1 MSQNRRVSEKPG
13 PFQNEMVSKMAK
25 TILICD
31 DDPTQRRLIQAVLE
45 REGFAVLH
53 AENGQQAYDR
63 LSAAQGIDA
72 VILDLVMPG
81 QSGIDTLKD
90 IRAAGIRTPVV
101 VLTASGGID
110 TVVKAMQAGAQ
121 DFFIKPASPERILV
135 SVRNALQMGDMAAEV
150 SRLKKHAANRTSF
163 DDLIG
168 ASAAMQMVRRLG
180 ERAAKSSIPV
190 LILGESGVGKELIAR
205 AIQGSSERAGKPFVA
220 VNCGA
225 LPENLVESILFG
237 HEKGSFTGASDK
249 HLGKFQEANGG
260 TLFLDE
266 VGELPLD
273 MQVKLL
279 RALQEGE
286 IDPVGSKRPVKVDVR
301 IISATNRNLADQ
313 VKAGLFREDLFYRLN
328 VFPVEAPSLRD
339 RREDIPALI
348 DHFIR
353 RFNIEEGKRVSGV
366 SAEAMHMLAA
376 YDWPGNV
383 RQLENTV
390 YRAII
395 LADSPHL
402 QAFDFPAISGQ
413 SAPLIPSAPVEVH
426 TVADPH
432 DAIAALHDAPV
443 RILDEAGHLRRL
455 EDIERDLIEHAISV
469 YAGHM
474 SEVARRLGLGRSTLY
489 RKVRDCGLEGLVR
502 EAG

>member
-1 MSQNRRVSEKPG
+1 
-13 PFQNEMVSKMAK
+13 MAK
-25 TILICD
+25 TILIAD

-45 REGFAVLH
+45 REGFGVVH
-53 AENGQQAYDR
+53 AENGAQAYDR
-63 LSAAQGIDA
+63 LSGGQTIDA

-90 IRAAGIRTPVV
+90 IRAAGIKTPVV

-121 DFFIKPASPERILV
+121 DFFIKPASPERIVV
-135 SVRNALQMGDMAAEV
+135 SVRNALQMGDMVAEV
-150 SRLKKHAANRTSF
+150 QRLKKHTTGRTSF
-163 DDLIG
+163 DDLVG
-168 ASAAMQMVRRLG
+168 ASQAMLMVRRLG
-180 ERAAKSSIPV
+180 ERAAKSNIPV

-266 VGELPLD
+266 IGELPLD

-301 IISATNRNLADQ
+301 IISATNRNLQDQ
-313 VKAGLFREDLFYRLN
+313 VKAGAFREDLFYRLN
-328 VFPVEAPSLRD
+328 VFPVDAPSLRE
-339 RREDIPALI
+339 RREDIPALVE
-348 DHFIR
+348 HFIR
-353 RFNIEEGKRVSGV
+353 RFNIEEGKRVTGV
-366 SAEAMHMLAA
+366 SPEALHMLTQ

-383 RQLENTV
+383 RQLENTI
-390 YRAII
+390 YRAIV
-395 LADSPHL
+395 LSDTPHL

-413 SAPLIPSAPVEVH
+413 SAPMPAPASYATASEAAPAPTLPQVIVEH
-426 TVADPH
+426 Q
-432 DAIAALHDAPV
+432 AAFNELHQDAPV
-443 RILDEAGHLRRL
+443 RILDDKGHLRKL
-455 EDIERDLIEHAISV
+455 EEIERDLIEHAIGV

-474 SEVARRLGLGRSTLY
+474 SEVARRLGIGRSTLY
-489 RKVRDCGLEGLVR
+489 RKVRDCGLEGMVKD
-502 EAG
+502 AS